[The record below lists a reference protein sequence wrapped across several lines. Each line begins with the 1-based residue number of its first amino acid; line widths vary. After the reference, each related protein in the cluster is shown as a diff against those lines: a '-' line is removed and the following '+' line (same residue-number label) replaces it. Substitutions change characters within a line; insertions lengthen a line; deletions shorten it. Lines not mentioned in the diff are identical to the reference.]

1 MSSSTTSST
10 KKRSRAP
17 LVATPDVKNMARED
31 IFSKVPS
38 MTDWTRQALEGASQ
52 YELEKL
58 EPLSE
63 PEIKRIFPHATATVM
78 RDPLTTQDKTRIHDN
93 IRRDPY
99 TGVALFTYCYFMLGP
114 DSTITLGL
122 NRKYANEQ
130 RKADAMAAIQDN
142 AEYLDIIEDIMN
154 RDDAMD
160 LQERKLELV
169 FQGAAFGRSVAIK
182 KYDKQNLPCQLIPLS
197 STRLGRIWI
206 DSVNWK
212 FLGVEYNDY
221 ARDKRILLAK
231 DIIHYENNDM
241 MITPRSRYYGMSML
255 EPIMAIGERNRVANE
270 IAMPEIMRK
279 HWAPILLV
287 KVNSGSQTKINQ
299 IRDIF
304 SMPGKTQIYN
314 DEIEVTQVALQHD
327 LEKLQVAV
335 ENGAKDEFRACTVP
349 QGIGWSYDPNHATME
364 NSLLAWY
371 NGVLAFKRSHL
382 DSVLWLQFYKP
393 QLETIFE
400 NRMVAK
406 IPETGGLVDY
416 LVQNAQTLQGNEK
429 PELPFRITTQFNNIK
444 TTGFLEQSSA
454 LLGWYDAGIIS
465 KEIALKEGGMEQYI
479 DDMAEEDA
487 NKVQLGANMLQAEQQ
502 LMMGQPAQAEAPTP
516 GPAISGVQPV
526 TRRSIVSGL

>member
-1 MSSSTTSST
+1 
-10 KKRSRAP
+10 
-17 LVATPDVKNMARED
+17 MARED

-38 MTDWTRQALEGASQ
+38 MTDWTREALQGAASQ

-58 EPLSE
+58 TPLSE
-63 PEIKRIFPHATATVM
+63 KELKRIFPEATATVM

-99 TGVALFTYCYFMLGP
+99 TGIALFTYCYFMLGP

-122 NRKYANEQ
+122 NKRYANEE

-142 AEYLDIIEDIMN
+142 AEYLDLIEDVMQ

-160 LQERKLELV
+160 LQQRKLQLV

-182 KYDKQNLPCQLIPLS
+182 KYDKQNLPCDLIPLS
-197 STRLGRIWI
+197 STRLGRVYV
-206 DSVNWK
+206 DRDWK
-212 FLGVEYNDY
+212 FIGVEYNDY
-221 ARDKRILLAK
+221 TRDKRILLAK
-231 DIIHYENNDM
+231 DIVHYENNDM

-279 HWAPILLV
+279 MWAPILLI
-287 KVNSGSQTKINQ
+287 KVNSGSQTRINQ

-327 LEKLQVAV
+327 LEKLQTAV

-382 DSVLWLQFYKP
+382 DSVMWLQFYKP

-400 NRMVAK
+400 NRMVAR

-416 LVQNAQTLQGNEK
+416 LVQNAQTLQGNER
-429 PELPFRITTQFNNIK
+429 PDLPFRITTQFNNIK
-444 TTGFLEQSSA
+444 TTGFLDQSSA
-454 LLGWYDAGIIS
+454 LLGWYDAGIIN

-479 DDMAEEDA
+479 DDMAEEDDK
-487 NKVQLGANMLQAEQQ
+487 KVQLGANMLQAE
-502 LMMGQPAQAEAPTP
+502 MNMATTTITPPPMSAAANIAADGEVAPTTT
-516 GPAISGVQPV
+516 GPAIKGVRPA
-526 TRRSIVSGL
+526 GL